1 MLVRRLVRG
10 FSSATSNVSD
20 LRPVVD
26 ADVLI
31 VGGGPAG
38 LAAAI
43 RLGQLSKQHDRPL
56 NVMLIEKGGEIG
68 ILLPSSFKLNGR
80 RAYTLRCSHG
90 AECI

>member
-1 MLVRRLVRG
+1 MLIQRLIRS
-10 FSSATSNVSD
+10 FSSATSRVND

-43 RLGQLSKQHDRPL
+43 RLGQLSKQHDRPI
-56 NVMLIEKGGEIG
+56 NVMLIEKGSDIG
-68 ILLPSSFKLNGR
+68 IILSTS
-80 RAYTLRCSHG
+80 C
-90 AECI
+90 